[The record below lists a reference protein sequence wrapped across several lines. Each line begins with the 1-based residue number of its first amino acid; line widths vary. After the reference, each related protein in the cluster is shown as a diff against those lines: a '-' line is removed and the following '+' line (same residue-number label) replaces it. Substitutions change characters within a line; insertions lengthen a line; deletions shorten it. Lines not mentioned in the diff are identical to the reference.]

1 VSKIIIIGGIES
13 TYRNAQVLFD
23 QGEEIQM
30 FFTRGNHSP
39 GWEGVDQVDESEFT
53 FNQKIPKTI
62 VNGNINDHVDL
73 IRNLKPDYIWSLGWQ
88 QIFKEKLLSICP
100 VLGIHESLLPEGAGP
115 VPIANTILHDQH
127 QTGITLFQLDKG
139 VDTGPIVWQLRG
151 LLDPRKTTSTELYNQ
166 SMMLSKD
173 LIKASLPF
181 LNNNSAPRISQNM
194 ELRTL
199 YEKITWDEWPEEKIS
214 RAKTYP
220 YI

>member
-1 VSKIIIIGGIES
+1 MKIF
-13 TYRNAQVLFD
+13 AK
-23 QGEEIQM
+23 
-30 FFTRGNHSP
+30 RGA
-39 GWEGVDQVDESEFT
+39 
-53 FNQKIPKTI
+53 K
-62 VNGNINDHVDL
+62 
-73 IRNLKPDYIWSLGWQ
+73 
-88 QIFKEKLLSICP
+88 
-100 VLGIHESLLPEGAGP
+100 
-115 VPIANTILHDQH
+115 
-127 QTGITLFQLDKG
+127 TGITLFQLDKG
-139 VDTGPIVWQLRG
+139 IDTGPIVWQLRG

-181 LNNNSAPRISQNM
+181 LNNNSAPRIPQNM